1 MPYGTLL
8 LLNAALSTDLPPD
21 PRSAGA
27 ARRFVT
33 RALHELG
40 EDRLS
45 ELAELL
51 VSELV
56 TNAVLHARTTI
67 TLEVCHTGPGVRVGV
82 VDASP
87 RGPRQREFSDQ
98 ATTGRGLTLVESL
111 SSSWG
116 TEPTRNGKSV
126 WFELRE
132 DVMAR

>member
-1 MPYGTLL
+1 MLS
-8 LLNAALSTDLPPD
+8 AALSTDLPPD

-33 RALHELG
+33 TALHELG
-40 EDRLS
+40 EDGLS
-45 ELAELL
+45 DLAELL

-67 TLEVCHTGPGVRVGV
+67 TLEVYRTEAGVRVGV
-82 VDASP
+82 VDASA
-87 RGPRQREFSDQ
+87 RGPRQRDFSDE

-116 TEPTRNGKSV
+116 TEPTRSGKTV
-126 WFELRE
+126 WFELGE
-132 DVMAR
+132 DAVAL